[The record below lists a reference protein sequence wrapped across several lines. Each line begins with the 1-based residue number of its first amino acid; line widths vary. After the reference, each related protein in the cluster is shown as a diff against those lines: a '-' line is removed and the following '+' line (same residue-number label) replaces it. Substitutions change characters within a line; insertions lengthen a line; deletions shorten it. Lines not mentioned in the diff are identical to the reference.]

1 MNLEE
6 LDALSQK
13 VAKALYIIENL
24 KLERTSLSQRAETA
38 EQQLESKE
46 AELQE
51 QVLKIE
57 EQALKIEEQA
67 SQLEEQTT
75 QIESLNTQLEEGNN
89 AQAAIL
95 SEAQERLQGM
105 LTALDSLD
113 FDPAT
118 ETTESDEVV
127 EPAMESEIEPV
138 SEDESYEQELPAH
151 ESIELESMEEPSE
164 ETASVEVEP
173 AITDAGDLFGQLD
186 QVILESE
193 QSEQSEQSEAPEGE
207 FVETTLTGEQVSE
220 EVPQFVE
227 ETYETYQLEEE
238 ESPEPS
244 AQYETEEVLE
254 VPTYHQNSET
264 TQEWTDDWDEE
275 VAPRHN
281 DGPSI
286 QEDSVYSE
294 DEN

>member
-1 MNLEE
+1 M
-6 LDALSQK
+6 A
-13 VAKALYIIENL
+13 
-24 KLERTSLSQRAETA
+24 
-38 EQQLESKE
+38 
-46 AELQE
+46 
-51 QVLKIE
+51 
-57 EQALKIEEQA
+57 
-67 SQLEEQTT
+67 
-75 QIESLNTQLEEGNN
+75 
-89 AQAAIL
+89 
-95 SEAQERLQGM
+95 
-105 LTALDSLD
+105 
-113 FDPAT
+113 
-118 ETTESDEVV
+118 
-127 EPAMESEIEPV
+127 
-138 SEDESYEQELPAH
+138 
-151 ESIELESMEEPSE
+151 
-164 ETASVEVEP
+164 
-173 AITDAGDLFGQLD
+173 DAGDLFGQLD

-193 QSEQSEQSEAPEGE
+193 ESELPVESEQLEQPELAEQSEHSDQPEHSEVSEGE

-238 ESPEPS
+238 ESSEPS

-281 DGPSI
+281 DCPSI

>member
-75 QIESLNTQLEEGNN
+75 QIESLNNQLEEGNT

-118 ETTESDEVV
+118 ETSETTESDEVV
-127 EPAMESEIEPV
+127 EPAMESEVEPAG
-138 SEDESYEQELPAH
+138 EDESYEQDPPAH
-151 ESIELESMEEPSE
+151 ESIELESMEEPSV

-173 AITDAGDLFGQLD
+173 TITDAGDLFGQLD
-186 QVILESE
+186 QVILE
-193 QSEQSEQSEAPEGE
+193 SEQSEAPEGE

-264 TQEWTDDWDEE
+264 TEEWTDDWDEE

-281 DGPSI
+281 EGPSI